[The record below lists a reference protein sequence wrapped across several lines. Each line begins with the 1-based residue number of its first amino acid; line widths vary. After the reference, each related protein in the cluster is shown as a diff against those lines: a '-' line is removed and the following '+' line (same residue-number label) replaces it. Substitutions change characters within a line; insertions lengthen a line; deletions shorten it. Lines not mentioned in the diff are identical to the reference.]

1 MSKQWQGSIRFFGVY
16 VSLVLSF
23 VVWLG
28 TEEVAMYLQVRQVLT
43 GLMGFMMYKL
53 ALVGCSAV
61 PSPPYQHATEEE
73 RLI

>member
-61 PSPPYQHATEEE
+61 PSPPHQHATEEE

>member
-1 MSKQWQGSIRFFGVY
+1 MVKGCKSACSTYEF
-16 VSLVLSF
+16 
-23 VVWLG
+23 
-28 TEEVAMYLQVRQVLT
+28 ADQVRQVLT

-61 PSPPYQHATEEE
+61 PTPPHQHATEEE